1 MPVGGRVRM
10 RAELLA
16 VDEIPGGAQIATE
29 LTFEREGGQKP
40 VCVASRWHA
49 CTSVR
54 QRLPNRR

>member
-1 MPVGGRVRM
+1 M